1 MNLVTIVA
9 YIIAIAVPVFTIYL
23 FVMLDIFGTG
33 KLSTILLCVGW
44 GAVGAFLL
52 AWTINNAVLNRGL
65 AYETL
70 TGGVAPTIEEIL
82 KSLIL
87 VYLVRQPRFRYI
99 VDGAVYGIAVGIGF
113 ALSENLFIYLPG
125 AGDAVLGTAI
135 SRTLSTSLMHATASG
150 LVGISLGR
158 LRRAT
163 SAGRN
168 ILPLLGIALAI
179 GVHVLY
185 NNLARQLEG
194 IALLLVAIGI
204 GLGGGVLIAWQI
216 SQGLADEKKRFAQ
229 TLGLNV
235 GVSTGE
241 RKAVQQL
248 GGTGIEQIFGELD
261 EFFGGGNIS
270 QIRRLLV
277 IQANIGI
284 LQNNLT
290 GSQVSDRLRAA
301 WEDEI
306 TTYREEIEQIRKAL
320 SAPVRLFLQ
329 SVFPGDDTAM
339 QDALTEEIGRFDPTL
354 VHTFDMFMRVSEL
367 AETFTPEQLAAMAER
382 LHRIEIFKNV
392 SLANLENLSRAIS
405 VQTTGDGQV
414 LFDEGD
420 EGDAMYLIEEGQIG
434 IYVKDRT
441 GQEKLLRTF
450 QPGGVVGEFAL
461 LDGQPRSAR
470 AQASGQARV
479 LALQRE
485 VFTMFIQSR
494 PQVVLA
500 MLQYLA
506 EKVRYT
512 TQSVEASVS
521 WMTRIGQ
528 GDYQAITETSTGTAP
543 AQGAAAVPDGSA
555 APVAGLEPAD
565 ISEETPSLFESMF
578 SRAAAALQQR
588 EDRIKSLSRI
598 HLKPSRDS
606 S

>member
-1 MNLVTIVA
+1 
-9 YIIAIAVPVFTIYL
+9 
-23 FVMLDIFGTG
+23 
-33 KLSTILLCVGW
+33 
-44 GAVGAFLL
+44 
-52 AWTINNAVLNRGL
+52 
-65 AYETL
+65 
-70 TGGVAPTIEEIL
+70 
-82 KSLIL
+82 
-87 VYLVRQPRFRYI
+87 
-99 VDGAVYGIAVGIGF
+99 
-113 ALSENLFIYLPG
+113 
-125 AGDAVLGTAI
+125 
-135 SRTLSTSLMHATASG
+135 
-150 LVGISLGR
+150 
-158 LRRAT
+158 
-163 SAGRN
+163 
-168 ILPLLGIALAI
+168 
-179 GVHVLY
+179 
-185 NNLARQLEG
+185 
-194 IALLLVAIGI
+194 
-204 GLGGGVLIAWQI
+204 
-216 SQGLADEKKRFAQ
+216 
-229 TLGLNV
+229 V

-248 GGTGIEQIFGELD
+248 GGAGIEQIFGELD
-261 EFFGGGNIS
+261 DFFGGSNIT

-277 IQANIGI
+277 IQANVGI

-290 GSQVSDRLRAA
+290 GSQVSDRLRTA

-306 TTYREEIEQIRKAL
+306 TAYREEIEQIRKEL
-320 SAPVRLFLQ
+320 SASVRLFLQ
-329 SVFPGDDTAM
+329 SVFPSDDAAM

-392 SLANLENLSRAIS
+392 SLANLENLSRAIT

-434 IYVKDRT
+434 IYVKDQT

-506 EKVRYT
+506 ERVRYT

-528 GDYQAITETSTGTAP
+528 GDYQAVAETPT
-543 AQGAAAVPDGSA
+543 GAAPVQVETAVPDGSA

-578 SRAAAALQQR
+578 SRVAAVLQQR
-588 EDRIKSLSRI
+588 EDRIRSLSRL
-598 HLKPSRDS
+598 HSKLARDS